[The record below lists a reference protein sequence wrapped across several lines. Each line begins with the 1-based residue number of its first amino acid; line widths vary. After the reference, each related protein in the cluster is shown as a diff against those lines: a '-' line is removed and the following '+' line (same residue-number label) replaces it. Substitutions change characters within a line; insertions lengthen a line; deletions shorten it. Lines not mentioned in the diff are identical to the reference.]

1 MTLAKMHRKDAL
13 SLRIEHVGS
22 RFKLSR
28 NFSLDEM
35 QSKCGADEVLIHPG
49 LIIAKQQLRDKFGPI
64 GISSGYREPEHNTS
78 VGGAAESLHIYGMAA
93 DIYPIARDV
102 SLTEIR
108 SYARNQCEVGAAVV
122 YEDLG
127 IVHIDVGPRRDWNP
141 NQ

>member
-1 MTLAKMHRKDAL
+1 MTLAGLNRKDAL
-13 SLRIEHVGS
+13 SLSLGSVGE

-28 NFSLDEM
+28 NFILAEI

-49 LIIAKQQLRDKFGPI
+49 LMIALQQLRDKFGPI
-64 GISSGYREPEHNTS
+64 GISSGYREPEHNAS

-108 SYARNQCEVGAAVV
+108 SYARNKCEVGAAVV
-122 YEDLG
+122 YEDRG
-127 IVHIDVGPRRDWNP
+127 FVHIDVGPRRDWNP